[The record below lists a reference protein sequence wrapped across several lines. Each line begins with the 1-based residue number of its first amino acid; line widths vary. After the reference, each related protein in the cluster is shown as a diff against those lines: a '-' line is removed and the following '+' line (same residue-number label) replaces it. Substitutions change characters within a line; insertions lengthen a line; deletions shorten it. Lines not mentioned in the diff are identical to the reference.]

1 MFRTK
6 TTGLNLPGRAFPTSQ
21 RDFQRVWMRK
31 TTDAPHNGSVVR
43 TDRVCSRSS
52 TTCSSIH
59 LGTSHGRVDWCQ
71 TSCTIFI
78 CRERLTQSSCTPNIC
93 FLERPPS
100 PEAVF
105 FITLHQPASHGA
117 SSHHN
122 APCSSRSTAIMK
134 SLPKGS
140 RSVVP
145 LIFSSHLSSSSL
157 SHSALFLASRF
168 PSRHSSKHGPLI
180 VVSGNQGRR
189 LPSGL
194 LLRPHVCLCRSVRF
208 RNVSYLAPV

>member
-6 TTGLNLPGRAFPTSQ
+6 TTGLNLPGRAFPTFQ

-43 TDRVCSRSS
+43 TDRVCFRSS

-71 TSCTIFI
+71 TSCIIFI

-122 APCSSRSTAIMK
+122 APCCSRSTAIIYEI
-134 SLPKGS
+134 LAQ
-140 RSVVP
+140 R
-145 LIFSSHLSSSSL
+145 F
-157 SHSALFLASRF
+157 ALCSINIFLASLF
-168 PSRHSSKHGPLI
+168 QQLVAFCSLSGEPFSLSPLI
-180 VVSGNQGRR
+180 KTWD
-189 LPSGL
+189 PSL
-194 LLRPHVCLCRSVRF
+194 
-208 RNVSYLAPV
+208 